1 MTQVTQIPAFGV
13 PFQQLMADSVAMALE
28 GVALSQDQ
36 GKRLLENALELGAA
50 SARESVKYAEELR
63 GRLTDATGS
72 VNALVKEQCGLFS
85 ELPKDPVAASQKVI
99 AASVE
104 GSRKAQEVGADALKG
119 YVSLVN
125 DLWSRLEKASQ
136 ETRENYVTFVSKL
149 QAIAEATAR
158 KS

>member
-50 SARESVKYAEELR
+50 SARGSVKYAEELR

-72 VNALVKEQCGLFS
+72 VNALVKEQVTVWG
-85 ELPKDPVAASQKVI
+85 ELPKDPVAATQKVI

-104 GSRKAQEVGADALKG
+104 GSRQALEVGAQALKD

-136 ETRENYVTFVSKL
+136 ETREQYVAFIGKL
-149 QAIAEATAR
+149 QAIVESTAR
-158 KS
+158 NN

>member
-50 SARESVKYAEELR
+50 NARESVKYAEELR

-72 VNALVKEQCGLFS
+72 VNALMTEQVAVWG

-99 AASVE
+99 AATVE
-104 GSRKAQEVGADALKG
+104 GSRKALEVGAEALKG

-136 ETRENYVTFVSKL
+136 ETREQYVAFIGKL
-149 QAIAEATAR
+149 QAVVESAAR

>member
-50 SARESVKYAEELR
+50 NARESVKYAEELR
-63 GRLTDATGS
+63 GHLTDATGS
-72 VNALVKEQCGLFS
+72 VNALVKEQVAVWG

-99 AASVE
+99 AATVE
-104 GSRKAQEVGADALKG
+104 GSQKALEVGAEALKG

-136 ETRENYVTFVSKL
+136 ETREQYVAFIGKL
-149 QAIAEATAR
+149 QAVVESAAR
-158 KS
+158 KN